1 MFETKRASR
10 PWHDMNFKTTL
21 LLLIVLLAVGGYV
34 IYDRVS
40 GGADKDKVE
49 SAADSKKLFDVK
61 NKDDVNS
68 VTIKSADGS
77 EIVLAKT
84 DNKWRMTKPVES
96 AAEAWQ
102 VDSLVRDLIDLESRG
117 QVAPSSETGLDKPKF
132 NVELSAKGG
141 KLIKF
146 AVGNKTPLGDLFVRV
161 EGHKQAD
168 VVSADVYERLGKPAN
183 ELRDKQLV
191 TVASNDIKQLTID
204 KDGQKLVLQKKGS
217 AWELMEP
224 KKLPADDSTMTDLLG
239 AVTGLR
245 ASDWVAKDSPDV
257 AKAMFDKPQ
266 MTVAFTIAA
275 PATQP
280 ATTTTAPAASQPNWT
295 TVAFGQY
302 EDIRHQKVYAR
313 ISDSQ
318 AVVKVAATPIDT
330 LTKKP
335 FELRDKKVLDIIPEQ
350 VSRIAILTDLPAGP
364 APTTKPAKKSQVNI
378 ERRKQIAA
386 ATTAPATKPVATTQP
401 STRAVATTQPTT
413 GPATTQAV
421 AKAEPPPSTWE
432 LKFDPKGEADDDAV
446 RNLLTDLHPLRVT
459 KYFESTPTT
468 KPTGNYVIDITTE
481 GPGGTPVTAYQL
493 KLADP
498 GGDLPLHGEYNGLS
512 FELPRTFLTKIE
524 GNFAKKPKA
533 ENKTPA
539 GNPADFNLPGDNK

>member
-1 MFETKRASR
+1 
-10 PWHDMNFKTTL
+10 
-21 LLLIVLLAVGGYV
+21 
-34 IYDRVS
+34 
-40 GGADKDKVE
+40 
-49 SAADSKKLFDVK
+49 
-61 NKDDVNS
+61 
-68 VTIKSADGS
+68 
-77 EIVLAKT
+77 
-84 DNKWRMTKPVES
+84 MTKPVES

-117 QVAPSSETGLDKPKF
+117 VVAASAETGLDKPKF

-204 KDGQKLVLQKKGS
+204 KDGQKLVLQKKGTS
-217 AWELMEP
+217 WELTEP

-266 MTVAFTIAA
+266 MTVAFTTAE

-280 ATTTTAPAASQPNWT
+280 AATTAPAASRPNWT
-295 TVAFGQY
+295 TVTFGQF

-335 FELRDKKVLDIIPEQ
+335 FELRDKKVLDILPEQ
-350 VSRIAILTDLPAGP
+350 VSKIAILTDLPAGP
-364 APTTKPAKKSQVNI
+364 APTTKPAKKTQVNI
-378 ERRKQIAA
+378 ERRKQVAA
-386 ATTAPATKPVATTQP
+386 ATTAPATKAAAVTTQ
-401 STRAVATTQPTT
+401 STTRPAVATTQPTT
-413 GPATTQAV
+413 APATTQAV
-421 AKAEPPPSTWE
+421 AAKPEPPPSTWE
-432 LKFDPKGEADDDAV
+432 LRSDPKGDADDDSV

-459 KYFESTPTT
+459 RYFESTPTT
-468 KPTGNYVIDITTE
+468 KPTGSYILDITTE

-493 KLADP
+493 KLTDP
-498 GGDLPLHGEYNGLS
+498 GGDQPLHGDYNGLS

-524 GNFAKKPKA
+524 GNFAKKPKV

-539 GNPADFNLPGDNK
+539 GTPADFSLPEDNK

>member
-1 MFETKRASR
+1 
-10 PWHDMNFKTTL
+10 MNFKTTL
-21 LLLIVLLAVGGYV
+21 LLLVVLLAVGGYV
-34 IYDRVS
+34 IYDRLS

-68 VTIKSADGS
+68 LTIKSADGS
-77 EIVLAKT
+77 EIVLTKA
-84 DNKWRMTKPVES
+84 DIKWRMTKPVES

-117 QVAPSSETGLDKPKF
+117 QVAASPETGLDKPKF

-204 KDGQKLVLQKKGS
+204 KDGQKLLLQKKGAS
-217 AWELMEP
+217 WELTEP

-266 MTVAFTIAA
+266 MTVVFTTAA
-275 PATQP
+275 PTTQP
-280 ATTTTAPAASQPNWT
+280 TTAPSSQPNWT
-295 TVAFGQY
+295 TVTFGQY
-302 EDIRHQKVYAR
+302 EDIRHQKLYAR

-330 LTKKP
+330 LTKRP

-350 VSRIAILTDLPAGP
+350 VSKIAILTDLPAGP
-364 APTTKPAKKSQVNI
+364 APTTKPAKKTQVNI
-378 ERRKQIAA
+378 ERRKQVAA
-386 ATTAPATKPVATTQP
+386 APPDTKPAAATTQP
-401 STRAVATTQPTT
+401 STRPAVATTQPATA
-413 GPATTQAV
+413 PATTQALA
-421 AKAEPPPSTWE
+421 AKPEPPPSTWE
-432 LKFDPKGEADDDAV
+432 LKSDPKGDADDDSV
-446 RNLLTDLHPLRVT
+446 RNLLTDVHPLRVT

-468 KPTGNYVIDITTE
+468 KPMANYVIDITTE
-481 GPGGTPVTAYQL
+481 GPGGTPVTAYQI
-493 KLADP
+493 KLTDP
-498 GGDLPLHGEYNGLS
+498 GGDQPLHGEYNGLS

-539 GNPADFNLPGDNK
+539 INPAEFDLPGDNK